1 MMPRPSSDGLDNGY
15 PQSFGGRS
23 NNRSQPNF
31 QQNPSGYS
39 QDNEQQLRQRFS
51 MVGASAP
58 PTLSPHGGG
67 GGGSGGMD
75 QGMMPNQQQ
84 QQHQQQ
90 HQQQQQMGYAGNRH
104 DMSRNSPNTS
114 SINAMG
120 GGGGHGHQQQQQ
132 YQIGDLSPTLAHR
145 MQMNAGG
152 MGSSGM
158 YQQQMGNNPSPNYA
172 SAMEMDSRGVT
183 PTGPAT
189 GGAPTA
195 STTPGGSLSQ
205 ADREEELLLNLL
217 IARRQRG
224 SRMSADGGRNA
235 QSLADELMRLRQ
247 SRSQASSSAQQMG
260 QSSRGSH
267 MPPVPGLP
275 PLYTE
280 PGGSSSYLPAGNM
293 GGGSGAGGGGGGMP
307 SYESYVRQ
315 SSDHMMSAM
324 QDASERIERPSR
336 LLDARSQGQDVMRDF
351 SGRGLKRPAHMG
363 GSMGEFGNLKYPTA
377 MGMQGYD
384 VPPVKKKRTHKKK
397 PADMPRR
404 PLSAYNLFFSE
415 ERERIL
421 KEIDVKDGSATPADS
436 TSKDEDTAKEES
448 NTEATEGEDDSDKPK
463 ALMRPLI
470 PAQKKRRPHRKTHGK
485 ISFQQLAR
493 MVGERWKALPDD
505 QRKYYQGL
513 AEADMKRQK
522 VAMEEYYAKQN
533 ASKEEIKGESKEG
546 DAEMDTDKETEK
558 EEEKVVVGESK
569 AVGVGL

>member
-1 MMPRPSSDGLDNGY
+1 MPRPSSDGLENGY
-15 PQSFGGRS
+15 PQSFNRS

-39 QDNEQQLRQRFS
+39 HNDEQFRQRFS

-58 PTLSPHGGG
+58 STLSPRAGGG
-67 GGGSGGMD
+67 GAGGMD
-75 QGMMPNQQQ
+75 QGMMQNQQQ
-84 QQHQQQ
+84 QQQQQQ
-90 HQQQQQMGYAGNRH
+90 HMGYVGNRH
-104 DMSRNSPNTS
+104 DMAGNSPNTS
-114 SINAMG
+114 QNNPMGG
-120 GGGGHGHQQQQQ
+120 GGGGHGHQQQ

-152 MGSSGM
+152 MGSGGM
-158 YQQQMGNNPSPNYA
+158 YQQMGNNPSPNYA
-172 SAMEMDSRGVT
+172 SAMEMDSRGLT
-183 PTGPAT
+183 PTGPAI
-189 GGAPTA
+189 GGAPGTGA
-195 STTPGGSLSQ
+195 ATTPGGSISQ

-247 SRSQASSSAQQMG
+247 SRSQASSNAMG

-275 PLYTE
+275 PIYTE
-280 PGGSSSYLPAGNM
+280 PGGSNTYNPSNM
-293 GGGSGAGGGGGGMP
+293 GGASGAGGGGGGLP
-307 SYESYVRQ
+307 SYESYVHQ

-336 LLDARSQGQDVMRDF
+336 LLDARSQGQDVMLDF
-351 SGRGLKRPAHMG
+351 SGRGLKRPAQMG
-363 GSMGEFGNLKYPTA
+363 GSMEFGNLKYPTA
-377 MGMQGYD
+377 MGMQSYE
-384 VPPVKKKRTHKKK
+384 VAPVKKKRTHKKK

-421 KEIDVKDGSATPADS
+421 KEIDVKEGVPAS
-436 TSKDEDTAKEES
+436 TGDSKDEDTVKEES
-448 NTEATEGEDDSDKPK
+448 VTEATEGEDDTDKPK

-522 VAMEEYYAKQN
+522 IAMEEYYAKQN
-533 ASKEEIKGESKEG
+533 ASKEAAKEEG
-546 DAEMDTDKETEK
+546 GAEMETEKDTEK
-558 EEEKVVVGESK
+558 EENKVVVDESK

>member
-1 MMPRPSSDGLDNGY
+1 MMPRPSGDGLDNGY
-15 PQSFGGRS
+15 PQSFGRNS
-23 NNRSQPNF
+23 NRSQPNF
-31 QQNPSGYS
+31 QNPSGYS
-39 QDNEQQLRQRFS
+39 HDNEQQLRQRFS

-58 PTLSPHGGG
+58 PTLSPHAGGG
-67 GGGSGGMD
+67 GAGMD

-84 QQHQQQ
+84 QQ
-90 HQQQQQMGYAGNRH
+90 QMGYSGNRH
-104 DMSRNSPNTS
+104 EMSGNSPNTS

-120 GGGGHGHQQQQQ
+120 GGGHGHQQQ
-132 YQIGDLSPTLAHR
+132 YQLGDLSPTLAHR

-158 YQQQMGNNPSPNYA
+158 YQQMANNPSPNA
-172 SAMEMDSRGVT
+172 NFGSAMEMDSRGLT
-183 PTGPAT
+183 PTGPA
-189 GGAPTA
+189 GGGGGPPAA
-195 STTPGGSLSQ
+195 STTTGGSLSQ

-247 SRSQASSSAQQMG
+247 SRSQASGNAMG
-260 QSSRGSH
+260 QSSRGSQ

-280 PGGSSSYLPAGNM
+280 PGGSNAYAGNM
-293 GGGSGAGGGGGGMP
+293 GGGSGAGGGGSSGGLP
-307 SYESYVRQ
+307 SYEAYVRQ

-324 QDASERIERPSR
+324 QDASERIDRPSR
-336 LLDARSQGQDVMRDF
+336 MLDARSQDAMRDF
-351 SGRGLKRPAHMG
+351 SGRGLKRSAHMG
-363 GSMGEFGNLKYPTA
+363 GSMEFGNLKYPTA
-377 MGMQGYD
+377 MGMQSYE
-384 VPPVKKKRTHKKK
+384 VAPVKKKRTHKKK

-421 KEIDVKDGSATPADS
+421 KEIDVKEGVPTTTADT
-436 TSKDEDTAKEES
+436 TSKDEDTAKEEGA
-448 NTEATEGEDDSDKPK
+448 TEATEGEDDADTDKPK
-463 ALMRPLI
+463 ALQRPLI

-522 VAMEEYYAKQN
+522 VAMEEYYAKN
-533 ASKEEIKGESKEG
+533 ASKELSKEGTKDESKEASKEEG
-546 DAEMDTDKETEK
+546 DAEMETEKETEK
-558 EEEKVVVGESK
+558 EEKRVVVEESK

>member
-1 MMPRPSSDGLDNGY
+1 MPRPSSDGLDNGY
-15 PQSFGGRS
+15 PQNFGGRS

-39 QDNEQQLRQRFS
+39 HDNEQQLRQRFS

-58 PTLSPHGGG
+58 PTHSPHAGG

-75 QGMMPNQQQ
+75 QQGMMPNQQQ
-84 QQHQQQ
+84 QQ
-90 HQQQQQMGYAGNRH
+90 QQQMGYSGNRH
-104 DMSRNSPNTS
+104 DMSGTSPNT

-120 GGGGHGHQQQQQ
+120 GGGGGSGGGGGHGHQQQ
-132 YQIGDLSPTLAHR
+132 YQIGDLSPTIAHR
-145 MQMNAGG
+145 MQMNTGG
-152 MGSSGM
+152 MGGSSGM
-158 YQQQMGNNPSPNYA
+158 YQQMGNNPSPNYA
-172 SAMEMDSRGVT
+172 SAMEMDSRGLT
-183 PTGPAT
+183 PTGPVT

-247 SRSQASSSAQQMG
+247 SRSQASSSNTMG

-280 PGGSSSYLPAGNM
+280 PGGTNAYLPAGNM
-293 GGGSGAGGGGGGMP
+293 GGGSGGGSGGAGLP

-336 LLDARSQGQDVMRDF
+336 LLDARSQGQDAMRDF

-377 MGMQGYD
+377 MGMQSYE
-384 VPPVKKKRTHKKK
+384 VAPVKKKRTHKKK

-421 KEIDVKDGSATPADS
+421 KEIDVKEGGSAAADS
-436 TSKDEDTAKEES
+436 ASKDEETVKEES
-448 NTEATEGEDDSDKPK
+448 ATEATEGEDDADKPK

-522 VAMEEYYAKQN
+522 VAMEEYYAKQS
-533 ASKEEIKGESKEG
+533 ATKEESKGESKEEG
-546 DAEMDTDKETEK
+546 DNEMETEKDTEK
-558 EEEKVVVGESK
+558 EEKTVGVDDGK